1 MFPLLQLFG
10 GRCGVQDVNTH
21 VPCFVSLLSGNK
33 YKQKSQNV
41 CTKTKE
47 IPEPKI
53 TGNESNENQ
62 KNIFYVGRTY
72 RKSEIVFS
80 QNECNKIHENYDNVF
95 FQILLRSF
103 CVFLLGF
110 SLDSFCVCFSLIFVA
125 FVLCIFSLHVVIFQ
139 KSTRQ

>member
-1 MFPLLQLFG
+1 M
-10 GRCGVQDVNTH
+10 QDVNTQ

-33 YKQKSQNV
+33 YVMEIRQKSQNE

-62 KNIFYVGRTY
+62 KNVFHIGRTY

-80 QNECNKIHENYDNVF
+80 QNECNKISENDDNVF
-95 FQILLRSF
+95 FPI
-103 CVFLLGF
+103 
-110 SLDSFCVCFSLIFVA
+110 
-125 FVLCIFSLHVVIFQ
+125 
-139 KSTRQ
+139 